1 VAELTDDSEMPFGK
15 YEGWLMKDVPAKYL
29 LWISDKGKTTAP
41 VQAYINEHFE
51 QLDDEAEEEED
62 YGRE

>member
-1 VAELTDDSEMPFGK
+1 MSKLADQDEMPFGK

-29 LWISDKGKTTAP
+29 LWISDNGKTTAP
-41 VQAYINEHFE
+41 VQEYINANFE
-51 QLDDEAEEEED
+51 LLDQEAEEEED